1 MDPSAQQQDIDGAE
15 AGSEAGTGRSSDLSV
30 WLIWAGIMLVAIAVL
45 PLRCGPG
52 WFAPSPRCAARYLK
66 VNNGSVIRPRQRRA
80 EHDRHIDIALKIGIF

>member
-45 PLRCGPG
+45 PFAVRSQDVVRSIAQMCG
-52 WFAPSPRCAARYLK
+52 F
-66 VNNGSVIRPRQRRA
+66 
-80 EHDRHIDIALKIGIF
+80 DIG